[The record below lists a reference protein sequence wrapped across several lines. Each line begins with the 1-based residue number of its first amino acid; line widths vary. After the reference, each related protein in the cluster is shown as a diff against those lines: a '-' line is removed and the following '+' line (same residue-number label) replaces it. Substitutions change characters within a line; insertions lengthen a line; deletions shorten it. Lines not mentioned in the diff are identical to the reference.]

1 MPGETRIDRR
11 VIGAIST
18 LAIGVVGAVLT
29 KSFESVPG
37 WISTAFLILAG
48 VGGAVWAV
56 ESYYRP
62 RFAVPNSTDEPHAAA
77 ADPDEAAS
85 RRRSRLAK
93 QQDVVLLVSVLAGGT
108 LGMIIGI
115 VVNGGAT

>member
-18 LAIGVVGAVLT
+18 LAVGVVGAVLT

-37 WISTAFLILAG
+37 WISTAFLIIAG

-62 RFAVPNSTDEPHAAA
+62 RVVVLNRTDELHSAA
-77 ADPDEAAS
+77 ADPVEAS
-85 RRRSRLAK
+85 GRRSRLAK
-93 QQDVVLLVSVLAGGT
+93 QHDVVLLLSVLAGGT

-115 VVNGGAT
+115 VLNGGAT